1 MAWPV
6 MLARESTILL
16 TGVNGCEFGTKV
28 RRNFPIGKYLV
39 NSCLIIRNIP
49 DREILL
55 AYSPVVVENFPN
67 GETEQAMTFI
77 RSPQQL
83 GDALRAAR
91 KQLGLTQ
98 PQLALAAG
106 VGVRFIVDLEAGKP
120 TLRLENVLRVID
132 ALGGEVQL
140 SGLPSSV
147 TNDQREGGDHG
158 A

>member
-1 MAWPV
+1 
-6 MLARESTILL
+6 
-16 TGVNGCEFGTKV
+16 
-28 RRNFPIGKYLV
+28 
-39 NSCLIIRNIP
+39 
-49 DREILL
+49 
-55 AYSPVVVENFPN
+55 
-67 GETEQAMTFI
+67 MTSI

-120 TLRLENVLRVID
+120 TVRLENVLRVID
-132 ALGGEVQL
+132 ALGGELQL
-140 SGLPSSV
+140 GGLHPVEADEATEDSGH
-147 TNDQREGGDHG
+147 D